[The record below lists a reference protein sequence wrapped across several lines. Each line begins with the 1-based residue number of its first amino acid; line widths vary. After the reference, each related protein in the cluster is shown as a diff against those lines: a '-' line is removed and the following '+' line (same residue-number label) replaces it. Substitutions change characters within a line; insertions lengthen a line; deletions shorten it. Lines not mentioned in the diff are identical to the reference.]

1 LPTSISN
8 NSKCRISLFT
18 VFAHNTRII
27 KWVGSKEML
36 RVIVAVDDDFP
47 KSIVDMHILATL
59 TH

>member
-1 LPTSISN
+1 M
-8 NSKCRISLFT
+8 
-18 VFAHNTRII
+18 RII